1 MTKTFI
7 FFGLFFLIGCAQIT
21 VGMDFD
27 KTKVEQIVKGKSSK
41 EEVVK
46 ILGEPVEKETEAR
59 VERWIYVNR
68 VTSAAPKPEWIRLSY
83 QGEVKEK
90 KLVILFDQ
98 DTVKDVLFYETIK
111 PFGSSLGL
119 N

>member
-1 MTKTFI
+1 MMKTFI
-7 FFGLFFLIGCAQIT
+7 FFGFFFLIGCAQIT
-21 VGMDFD
+21 VGMNFD
-27 KTKVEQIVKGKSSK
+27 KDKVDQIVKGRTSK
-41 EEVVK
+41 AEVVK
-46 ILGEPVEKETEAR
+46 IFGDPVEKEAEAGQ
-59 VERWIYVNR
+59 ERWIYVNR

-83 QGEVKEK
+83 RGEVKEK

-98 DTVKDVLFYETIK
+98 DTVKDILFYETIR